1 MYDEMMADGR
11 ALITRYGEH
20 LPAGAVLSQVQMVA
34 TLGGYWLTAFWSCDG
49 SDVWGTVQEK
59 RRGDLCGQVIVST
72 WTPGSETPA
81 FAVVRAA
88 DEVPA

>member
-1 MYDEMMADGR
+1 MFDELRSDAR
-11 ALITRYGEH
+11 HLIKTYAKH
-20 LPAGAVLSQVQMVA
+20 LPDGAVFTQAQAQA
-34 TLGGYWLTAFWSCDG
+34 TSSGDRVISFWRVPN

-59 RRGDLCGQVIVST
+59 RRGNLCGQVIVST